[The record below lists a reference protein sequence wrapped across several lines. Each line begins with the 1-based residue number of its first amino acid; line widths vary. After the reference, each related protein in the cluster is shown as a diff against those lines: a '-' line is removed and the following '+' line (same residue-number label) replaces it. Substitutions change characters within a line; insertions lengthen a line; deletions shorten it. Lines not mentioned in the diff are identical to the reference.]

1 MESITSLELNYLVY
15 RYLHE
20 SGFTHAAFTFG
31 FESGLNKSSI
41 DGNLIPP
48 GSLVKV
54 VQKGLQFVEMEA
66 NVTNAEID
74 EVDDFTYLRPLDLI
88 TKDVDELYKIVE
100 NKRDR
105 KQEARE
111 RKLDEE
117 TVEAATGRVADKE
130 KVKIIPKKARD
141 MKG

>member
-66 NVTNAEID
+66 NAEID